1 MINKK
6 LNFSFVN
13 RLANPKINKN
23 TVRKKKLVI
32 KKKKKQILKNLNN
45 KNFFF
50 HSLSKIFKPNF
61 NNKDLKKF
69 NKYVYVAIV
78 GMGGS
83 ILGSKAI
90 NQFLNK
96 KIKKKFLFFDNLKE
110 SNFKNILNKKKFKK
124 ILFIIISKSGN
135 TVETLINLNLLTK
148 FKISAS
154 NTIVVTE
161 NKNSILSNFAKR
173 KKILIV
179 EHNKS
184 IGGRYSVLSEV
195 GMLPAH
201 FMNLSINSFKKNS
214 LDFLSKKKL
223 VFLKD
228 SVYKLAQYYL
238 DKKYSSLVFLNYC
251 PQLEHFSFWCQQLI
265 AESLGKKNKGLL
277 PIVSTA
283 PKDHH
288 SLLQLYLHGPKDK
301 LFYIFSSTNLTNLRL
316 NKNLFGGEFKFL
328 ENKNLNKIV
337 KSQKK
342 PLIQTFKKEKIPF
355 REFHVNNFTEECI
368 GELFSY
374 FMLETILIAKLID
387 VNPFDQPAV
396 ENVKLITKKILS

>member
-1 MINKK
+1 VINKK

-13 RLANPKINKN
+13 CLANPKINKN
-23 TVRKKKLVI
+23 IVRKKKLVI
-32 KKKKKQILKNLNN
+32 TKKIEHILKNLNN

-90 NQFLNK
+90 NQFLNN

-135 TVETLINLNLLTK
+135 TMETLINLNLLTK

-161 NKNSILSNFAKR
+161 NKNSILRNFAKR

-214 LDFLSKKKL
+214 LDFLSKKNWF
-223 VFLKD
+223 FLKT
-228 SVYKLAQYYL
+228 
-238 DKKYSSLVFLNYC
+238 VFIN
-251 PQLEHFSFWCQQLI
+251 
-265 AESLGKKNKGLL
+265 
-277 PIVSTA
+277 
-283 PKDHH
+283 
-288 SLLQLYLHGPKDK
+288 
-301 LFYIFSSTNLTNLRL
+301 
-316 NKNLFGGEFKFL
+316 
-328 ENKNLNKIV
+328 
-337 KSQKK
+337 
-342 PLIQTFKKEKIPF
+342 
-355 REFHVNNFTEECI
+355 
-368 GELFSY
+368 
-374 FMLETILIAKLID
+374 
-387 VNPFDQPAV
+387 
-396 ENVKLITKKILS
+396 